1 MLICQ
6 RKFSFYLFAPGCR
19 SNQADGEGISHIL
32 KENKFRR
39 VYNLKKASYLIVLG
53 CVVTEKA
60 EKEAVR
66 FIRKAKN
73 LNPSIKVA
81 VVGCLAERYRK
92 DPISSIFFDY
102 LISNEERKFI
112 PDILRDKKIENVLDE
127 GIFFAG
133 NLEMEERSRFFF
145 KIQEGCNASCSYCY
159 VRFVRGKPRSLEPEK
174 VLSHIKKLVD
184 RNVKEIVFCG
194 THLGI
199 YGKEMGYDLK
209 NLLKEVE
216 KIEGNFRFRLSS
228 LEPWDIDD
236 ELLEVLYSSKK
247 FCHFFHIPLQSGSE
261 AILKS
266 MNRPYSPYF
275 YHSLILKIKKYFPM
289 ARIGADV
296 IVGYPQE
303 GEKEFLETYNFIKK
317 TPVDYLHI
325 FTYSPRPN
333 HPVLSTLPKDKLKER
348 YWELKKLDKLI
359 RYEDMKKR
367 EGFISEALTLDWRGI
382 LRENYWCLF
391 DGRKKSALL
400 LPCKIVKW
408 NDDKA
413 IVEIIKR

>member
-1 MLICQ
+1 MRICQ
-6 RKFSFYLFAPGCR
+6 RKFNFYLFAPGCR

-60 EKEAVR
+60 EKEAIR

-73 LNPSIKVA
+73 LNPSLKIA
-81 VVGCLAERYRK
+81 VVGCLAERFIK
-92 DPISSIFFDY
+92 NPVSSIFFDY
-102 LISNEERKFI
+102 LVPNKERKFI
-112 PDILRDKKIENVLDE
+112 FDILRDKKIENLEDDS
-127 GIFFAG
+127 IFFAG
-133 NLEMEERSRFFF
+133 NLEMEGRSRFFF
-145 KIQEGCNASCSYCY
+145 KIQEGCNAFCSYCY

-199 YGKEMGYDLK
+199 YGKEIGYDLK

-216 KIEGNFRFRLSS
+216 KIEGDFRFRLSS
-228 LEPWDIDD
+228 LEPWDLDN
-236 ELLEVLYSSKK
+236 ELLEVLCSSKK

-261 AILKS
+261 VILKS
-266 MNRPYSPYF
+266 MNRPYSPDF
-275 YHSLILKIKKYFPM
+275 YYHLILNIKKFFPLS
-289 ARIGADV
+289 RIGADV

-303 GEKEFLETYNFIKK
+303 KEKEFLETYNFIKK

-333 HPVLSTLPKDKLKER
+333 NPVLSTLSREKLKER
-348 YWELKKLDKLI
+348 YWELKKLDDLI

-367 EGFISEALTLDWRGI
+367 EGLQSEVLTLGERGI
-382 LRENYWCLF
+382 LRENYWCFL
-391 DGRKKSALL
+391 DKKEKRTLL

-408 NDDKA
+408 KDDKA